1 MSIADMFS
9 LEGYCA
15 MVTGAARGLGQA
27 MATALAQAGASI
39 VIADVDTAAGE
50 AAAEALAATGAS
62 AISVTTDVTKPA
74 DAAALVDTA
83 MARFGRIDVLINN
96 AGIASWVKAED
107 MEYGDWRR
115 VIDTNLSSVFVMS
128 QAVGRQMIEQKRGS
142 IINISSMSGLIVN
155 TPQEQCAYNASKGG
169 VIMLTK
175 SLASEWAKHH
185 VRVNTIAPGYMKT
198 ELLRDYF
205 ADSANPTVKRWM
217 DMSPMGRPGRPEEL
231 GGIAVYLASEASSFV
246 TGGVFVIDGG
256 YTVW

>member
-1 MSIADMFS
+1 MSIAEMFS

-15 MVTGAARGLGQA
+15 VVTGAARGLGQA

-39 VIADVDTAAGE
+39 VIADVD
-50 AAAEALAATGAS
+50 AAAAKAAAQALAATGVEV
-62 AISVTTDVTKPA
+62 ISVTTDVTKPA
-74 DAAALVDTA
+74 DAAALVA
-83 MARFGRIDVLINN
+83 IVMERFGRIDVLINN
-96 AGIASWVKAED
+96 AGIARWVKAED
-107 MEYGDWRR
+107 MEYSDWRQ

-128 QAVGRQMIEQKRGS
+128 QAVGRQMIAQGRGS

-175 SLASEWAKHH
+175 SLASEWAEHH

-205 ADSANPTVKRWM
+205 ADGANPTVKRWM